1 MPLIL
6 EIVTP
11 EARVYSETVDT
22 VVIPTLEG
30 EIGILPGHIPLVAQV
45 GAGELR
51 ATKGGVTQLLVVGGG
66 FAQVTGEKVSILA
79 DSAINE
85 EKIDEH
91 AVEAAMK
98 RAEEALKIKDSLGAA
113 EIERLEG
120 VVRFSVAQLGIRR
133 RRTGR

>member
-1 MPLIL
+1 MPLTL

-22 VVIPTLEG
+22 VVIPTVEG
-30 EIGILPGHIPLVAQV
+30 EVGILPGHVPLVTQV

-51 ATKGGVTQLLVVGGG
+51 VTKGSATTLLVVGGG

-79 DSAINE
+79 DSAIQE
-85 EKIDEH
+85 ERIDEN
-91 AVEAAMK
+91 AVAEAMK
-98 RAEEALKIKDSLGAA
+98 RAEDALKAKETLAPA

-120 VVRFSVAQLGIRR
+120 VVRFSVAQLGVKRR
-133 RRTGR
+133 RR

>member
-1 MPLIL
+1 MPLTL

-11 EARVYSETVDT
+11 EARVYSESVDT
-22 VVIPTLEG
+22 VVIPTVEG

-51 ATKGGVTQLLVVGGG
+51 ATKGGVTQLLIVGGG

-79 DSAINE
+79 ERAIE
-85 EKIDEH
+85 ENKIDEN
-91 AVEAAMK
+91 AVADAMK
-98 RAEEALKIKDSLGAA
+98 RAEDALRTKESLGAA

-120 VVRFSVAQLGIRR
+120 VVRFSVAQLGVRR
-133 RRTGR
+133 RRHQ

>member
-1 MPLIL
+1 MPLTL

-22 VVIPTLEG
+22 VVIPTAEG

-79 DSAINE
+79 ERAIE
-85 EKIDEH
+85 ENKIDEH
-91 AVEAAMK
+91 TVENAMK
-98 RAEEALKIKDSLGAA
+98 RAEEALRTKESLGAA

-120 VVRFSVAQLGIRR
+120 VVRFSVAQLGVRR
-133 RRTGR
+133 RRHQ

>member
-11 EARVYSETVDT
+11 EARVYSESVDT
-22 VVIPTLEG
+22 VVIPTVDG

-51 ATKGGVTQLLVVGGG
+51 ATKGNVTQLLIVGGG

-79 DSAINE
+79 ENAIQE
-85 EKIDEH
+85 DKIDEH
-91 AVEAAMK
+91 AVEDAMK
-98 RAEEALKIKDSLGAA
+98 RAEGALKVKESLGAA

-133 RRTGR
+133 RRH

>member
-1 MPLIL
+1 VPLTL

-11 EARVYSETVDT
+11 EARVYSDTVDT
-22 VVIPTLEG
+22 VVIPTVEG
-30 EIGILPGHIPLVAQV
+30 EIGILPGHIPLVTQV

-66 FAQVTGEKVSILA
+66 FAQVTGEKVSVLA

-91 AVEAAMK
+91 AVEDAMK
-98 RAEEALKIKDSLGAA
+98 RAEDALKAKDSMVAA
-113 EIERLEG
+113 EVERLEG
-120 VVRFSVAQLGIRR
+120 FVRFSVAQLLVKKRR
-133 RRTGR
+133 